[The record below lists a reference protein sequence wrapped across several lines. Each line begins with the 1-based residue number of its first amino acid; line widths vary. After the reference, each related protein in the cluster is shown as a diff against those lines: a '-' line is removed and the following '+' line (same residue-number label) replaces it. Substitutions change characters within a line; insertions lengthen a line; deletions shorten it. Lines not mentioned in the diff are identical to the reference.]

1 MKKEGTLKKVLAI
14 LVILLLCLVSFGG
27 IYVKDRNVFKNILP
41 DYVLGMDLDTNTI
54 LKLDV
59 DKSADETA
67 EEQANV
73 EENTEENQENNESTE
88 TEKKEDN
95 GQVQKENKYTVD
107 NYKKSKEIMEKRLK
121 LSGIEQY
128 TIRLDEET
136 GSIVLEFPDKVKDG
150 IIAYSLTNGDVQ
162 FNIKANETKKT
173 EAAESTE
180 TAESTEATKE
190 ESSETA
196 NTENNESEENK
207 EENKPNNVTGL
218 IADNKSIKKVTLLTK
233 NMEYVKEGGSYIQ
246 MDIEF
251 TNDAIKKFKD
261 IKNGYVVPTDENG
274 AQNENTVTL
283 SIDGMEIYTR
293 AESVFLESAIN
304 GRIEID
310 SNYATDA
317 ENLADLEETFN
328 GAKAVL
334 ETEKLPLTYTS
345 AYQNKVHSNISSIG
359 IISVFVVIL
368 AVMLI
373 YLVIKFKLY
382 GVFAELAIVGFGALL
397 MLVLRWTSVQISV
410 ASIVSIAALTIL
422 QFIYLNSILNN
433 GTSKKVFNKQTI
445 EYTKMLIPAFI
456 FGIFAAALPALKNIG
471 IIPGNTFDIASFGMV
486 VFWGLIVFE
495 LFNNIIT
502 RAIITNAKNK

>member
-59 DKSADETA
+59 DKSADETT

-95 GQVQKENKYTVD
+95 GQAQKENKYTVD

-162 FNIKANETKKT
+162 FNIKANDTDSSEAT
-173 EAAESTE
+173 EAQE
-180 TAESTEATKE
+180 TTVEGSE
-190 ESSETA
+190 ETA
-196 NTENNESEENK
+196 NAENKETEENK

-233 NMEYVKEGGSYIQ
+233 NMEYVKLGGAYIQ

-251 TNDAIKKFKD
+251 TNEAIKKFKD
-261 IKNGYVVPTDENG
+261 IKNSYVIPTDENG
-274 AQNENTVTL
+274 AQKENTVTL
-283 SIDGMEIYTR
+283 SIDGMDIYTR

-368 AVMLI
+368 AVMLV

-382 GVFAELAIVGFGALL
+382 GVFAELAILGFSALL

-422 QFIYLNSILNN
+422 QFIYLNSILSN
-433 GTSKKVFNKQTI
+433 GKSKKVFNGKTI

-486 VFWGLIVFE
+486 IFWGLIIFE

-502 RAIITNAKNK
+502 RAIITNAKK